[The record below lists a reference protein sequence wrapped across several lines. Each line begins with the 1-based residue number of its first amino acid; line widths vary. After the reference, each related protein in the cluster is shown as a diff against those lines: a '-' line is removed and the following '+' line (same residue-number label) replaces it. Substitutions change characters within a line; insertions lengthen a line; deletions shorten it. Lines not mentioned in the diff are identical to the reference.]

1 MPMSGVISKR
11 IVSPYR
17 NIMKEITILGSTGSI
32 GQSTLEV
39 ISGLS
44 GQFKVVGLSV
54 RSNTELLKKQV
65 EKFRPKWVAIA
76 DEEKG
81 KEFKENFVS
90 SRSVAEA
97 LARKRP
103 KLCSGGDKGSLDE
116 IFIGSEGV
124 RKLAGKK
131 VDLVVV
137 ALVGS
142 AGMLPTLEAIKSGND
157 IALSNKE
164 VLVIAG
170 EEVMKQAKKRNV
182 KIFPLDSEHCSI
194 FQSIDK
200 QKKEEI
206 HKVIL
211 TASGGPFYNYDKDKF
226 PSIKIKDALAHPTW
240 KMGSKITIDSA
251 TLMNKGFEV
260 IAAKWFFDLDWN
272 KIDVI
277 IHPQSIVHSLVEFV
291 DGTIF
296 AVLSDTDMRI
306 TIKYILTYPQRTKS
320 EFKRINLS
328 EISKL
333 TFFKPDEEKFPA
345 LRLACSAGRTGG
357 TMPAVLNA
365 SNEMAVEAFLEGKIS
380 FPQIWQ
386 ICESVM
392 DRHSPNP
399 EQNVPNVLEADR
411 WARIQASSIIN
422 EL

>member
-1 MPMSGVISKR
+1 MNIGLKQSVASSRFALRRNK
-11 IVSPYR
+11 

-32 GQSTLEV
+32 GQNTLEV

-54 RSNTELLKKQV
+54 RENIELLAKQV
-65 EKFRPKWVAIA
+65 KKFHPKWVAIA
-76 DEEKG
+76 DEAKAEQ
-81 KEFKENFVS
+81 FKKKF
-90 SRSVAEA
+90 
-97 LARKRP
+97 
-103 KLCSGGDKGSLDE
+103 KGSLGK
-116 IFIGSEGV
+116 IFVGSEGI
-124 RKLAGKK
+124 RELAGQK

-142 AGMLPTLEAIKSGND
+142 AGMSPVLESIKSGND

-170 EEVMKQAKKRNV
+170 EEVMAQAKKQNV
-182 KIFPLDSEHCSI
+182 EIFPLDSEHCSI

-200 QKKEEI
+200 EKREEI
-206 HKVIL
+206 HKITL
-211 TASGGPFYNYDKDKF
+211 TASGGPFYNYDRNKF
-226 PSIKIKDALAHPTW
+226 SSIKIRDALSHPTW

-260 IAAKWFFDLDWN
+260 IAAKWFFGLDWD
-272 KIDVI
+272 KIDII
-277 IHPQSIVHSLVEFV
+277 IHPQSIVHSLVEFM
-291 DGTIF
+291 DGIIF

-306 TIKYILTYPQRTKS
+306 TIKYILTYPKRTKS
-320 EFKRINLS
+320 RFKRVDLS

-345 LRLACSAGRTGG
+345 LKLAYSAGRTGG

-365 SNEMAVEAFLEGKIS
+365 SNEMAVEAFLEGEIT

-386 ICESVM
+386 VCELVM
-392 DRHSPNP
+392 QRHSPNP
-399 EQNVPNVLEADR
+399 EQNVSNVLQADQ
-411 WARIQASSIIN
+411 WARTEASSIMKKI
-422 EL
+422 